1 MIGSGSPR
9 LSSTFCDW
17 HASERELA
25 IMRIVVTGASGQL
38 GSYLVDRLKTG
49 SHEIDAWTGATTL
62 GSDGITLRPV
72 ELTDRVA
79 VLRALADADPDA
91 IIHAAAISSAEAARR
106 DRVKSQAVNVEA
118 TRLLANWAAE
128 HDRRLV
134 YTSTDLV
141 FDGRQSWY
149 KEDDPA
155 NAVLVYGQTKHAAER
170 FVVAAPRGLV
180 ARLSLLYGPSRS
192 RRQGFFDRVLA
203 SLRAGS
209 PQAFFTDEYRTP
221 LDYAT
226 AANLLVR
233 LTESET
239 SGTIHLGGPER
250 LSRFEL
256 MSRAATALAIDPVLV
271 LPNRRA
277 DVDSPEPRPA
287 DVSLD
292 SSRLQ
297 RVFNDLTCPQV
308 ENALAALPPI

>member
-1 MIGSGSPR
+1 
-9 LSSTFCDW
+9 
-17 HASERELA
+17 
-25 IMRIVVTGASGQL
+25 MRIVVTGARGQL
-38 GSYLVDRLKTG
+38 GSYLVDRLKMG
-49 SHEIDAWTGATTL
+49 SHEIDAWTGATTH

-72 ELTDRVA
+72 ELTDRGA

-106 DRVKSQAVNVEA
+106 DPARSEAVNVGA

-141 FDGRQSWY
+141 FDGQKSWCR
-149 KEDDPA
+149 EDDTAHP
-155 NAVLVYGQTKHAAER
+155 VLVYGQTKHAAER
-170 FVVAAPRGLV
+170 FVVATPRGLV

-192 RRQGFFDRVLA
+192 RRQGFFDRAVT

-239 SGTIHLGGPER
+239 CGTIHLGGPER

-256 MSRAATALAIDPVLV
+256 MRRAAAALAIDAVLV
-271 LPNRRA
+271 VPNRRA

-292 SSRLQ
+292 SSRLH
-297 RVFNDLTCPQV
+297 RVFNDVACPKV
-308 ENALAALPPI
+308 ESALAAQNPI

>member
-1 MIGSGSPR
+1 
-9 LSSTFCDW
+9 
-17 HASERELA
+17 
-25 IMRIVVTGASGQL
+25 MRIVVTGASGQL
-38 GSYLVDRLKTG
+38 GSYVIDRLKGG
-49 SHEIDAWTGATTL
+49 SHEIDAWSGGTTEARR
-62 GSDGITLRPV
+62 GIELRPV

-91 IIHAAAISSAEAARR
+91 VIHAAAISSTLAAHR
-106 DRVKSQAVNVEA
+106 DPARSEAVNVD
-118 TRLLANWAAE
+118 TTQLLASWATE

-141 FDGRQSWY
+141 FDGQKSWY

-155 NAVLVYGQTKHAAER
+155 HPLLVYGQTKYAAER

-192 RRQGFFDRVLA
+192 RRQGFFDHALA
-203 SLRAGS
+203 SLRAGI

-221 LDYAT
+221 VDYST
-226 AANLLVR
+226 AANLLIR

-239 SGTIHLGGPER
+239 TGTIHLGGPER

-256 MSRAATALAIDPVLV
+256 MSRAATALDIDPVLV

-277 DVDSPEPRPA
+277 DVASPEPRPA

-292 SSRLQ
+292 SSRLH
-297 RVFNDLTCPQV
+297 RDFNDLACSRV
-308 ENALAALPPI
+308 ENALASLRQI